1 MIVVAGMSVSG
12 LDGNRPQGTIPWV
25 IAGIVCAGGI
35 AVLFRRKWGI
45 WVAVGCSALLVITG
59 ALAYLGH
66 PELALPLHPILSVV
80 IGLYVCLRALLMRP
94 APSRPRS
101 ASAE

>member
-12 LDGNRPQGTIPWV
+12 IDVNRPQGVVPWV
-25 IAGIVCAGGI
+25 IAAIVCAGGI
-35 AVLFRRKWGI
+35 AVLFRQKWGI
-45 WVAVGCSALLVITG
+45 WVAVACSALLVVTG

-80 IGLYVCLRALLMRP
+80 LGLYVCLRALLMRP
-94 APSRPRS
+94 APRRA
-101 ASAE
+101 ASSQP